1 MYVTLYVWI
10 CGYTLYVYKV
20 MHHCQA
26 FFEATGWWESLCQ
39 LVSFMS
45 YRVERLAAGGP
56 LRRVGD
62 TLRSSASEPAGHPAG
77 DAVPSVLLQ
86 HLRVRQKNAPVL
98 QWRQRSAQLS
108 PNVWKIIA
116 GTNSALRAF
125 IIYYHSLFATSFF
138 LEASSRTE
146 LDFA

>member
-1 MYVTLYVWI
+1 MRVY
-10 CGYTLYVYKV
+10 YTLYIHKV
-20 MHHCQA
+20 MHHCRA
-26 FFEATGWWESLCQ
+26 FFEGTGWRESLCQ

-62 TLRSSASEPAGHPAG
+62 TLRSSASDPAGHPAG
-77 DAVPSVLLQ
+77 DAAPSVLLQ
-86 HLRVRQKNAPVL
+86 HLRVRQKNTPVL

-108 PNVWKIIA
+108 PNVWKIRA
-116 GTNSALRAF
+116 GTNSAVLIYSALRAF

-146 LDFA
+146 LDFT